1 MMSRILDLKNQL
13 IKNNPITMMID
24 FMILDLSSSRCSL
37 MGNLFS
43 LSFSSSVGSGIFKSS
58 PVNRDL

>member
-58 PVNRDL
+58 SVNRDL